1 MKKMSDDVTL
11 SYYNVFFVIIYYAM
25 SILVLIVLFKLR
37 EYVRGHIR
45 TVLFTVIFVIVNT
58 VQHNIAVNGGVLVY
72 IFPHYFSIYDYRSIR
87 FGALF
92 FAIAYSCLLTMNKS
106 DSEEKEKEKEKE
118 KENN

>member
-1 MKKMSDDVTL
+1 MNDDVTL

-25 SILVLIVLFKLR
+25 STFVLIVLFKLR

-72 IFPHYFSIYDYRSIR
+72 
-87 FGALF
+87 
-92 FAIAYSCLLTMNKS
+92 K
-106 DSEEKEKEKEKE
+106 
-118 KENN
+118 

>member
-1 MKKMSDDVTL
+1 MSDGITL
-11 SYYNVFFVIIYYAM
+11 SNYNIFFVIIYYAM

-72 IFPHYFSIYDYRSIR
+72 TR
-87 FGALF
+87 
-92 FAIAYSCLLTMNKS
+92 LT
-106 DSEEKEKEKEKE
+106 
-118 KENN
+118 